1 MKVFIHQSALSRVE
15 SELAK
20 LPVELTTIDFDGNVL
35 HGGKKIELKDAR
47 PEVVWLSVDTFIRR
61 QLPSFFEVA
70 LGSGTVKWM
79 QSFSAGLDAPQ
90 FKAVVDKGIRLTN
103 SDAQAI
109 PIAEYVVANALAELH
124 PIAAHRA
131 AQKEKSWKHIG
142 FREVSETTWLIVGF
156 GHIGQEV
163 AKRAKAFGA
172 KIIGIRRSAPPHP
185 LADHMGTLKD
195 LLSFVPEADVIV
207 LSCALNETTRDLAS
221 DAFFKAVKPGS
232 ILVNIA
238 RGPVIVDEALL
249 AALDRNAPSVAVLD
263 VFREEPLPASSPY
276 WTHPKVRVTAH
287 TSAAGS
293 GTIKRGDRLFLDNL
307 KRYAAGEKLINEID
321 PKAL

>member
-1 MKVFIHQSALSRVE
+1 
-15 SELAK
+15 
-20 LPVELTTIDFDGNVL
+20 L
-35 HGGKKIELKDAR
+35 HGGKKIELKDVR
-47 PEVVWLSVDTFIRR
+47 PEIVWLSFDTFIRR
-61 QLPSFFEVA
+61 QLPAFFEVA

-90 FKAVVDKGIRLTN
+90 FKSVVDKGIRLTN

-131 AQKEKSWKHIG
+131 AQKDKTWKHVG

-172 KIIGIRRSAPPHP
+172 KIIGIRRSPSPHP
-185 LADHMGTLKD
+185 LADQMGTLKG
-195 LLSFVPEADVIV
+195 LSSFVPESDVVV
-207 LSCALNETTRDLAS
+207 LSCALNDTTRDLANEV
-221 DAFFKAVKPGS
+221 FFRAMKPGS

-238 RGPVIVDEALL
+238 RGGVVVDEALL
-249 AALDRNAPSVAVLD
+249 TALDRGAPAVAILD
-263 VFREEPLPASSPY
+263 VFRQEPLPATSPY
-276 WTHPKVRVTAH
+276 WTHPKVRVSAH

-293 GTIKRGDRLFLDNL
+293 GTVKRGDRLFLDNL
-307 KRYAAGEKLINEID
+307 KRYAAGEKLINEVD
-321 PKAL
+321 PKTL